1 MKREQRRKKKSLR
14 TQILLKN
21 TEEIGNAAQNV
32 AQTQDLDKENEQPKK
47 KRKVGKI
54 ETKSRVTVVKPF
66 SFTLREERKKK
77 EKENMM
83 ECSEDD
89 DDDIC
94 FKMPIR
100 PKSQAPRKRQIASLS
115 RINELAKPKNRMKK
129 TVSDSSLPTPA
140 LTKPKDKSK
149 IDRILAKPKALIRA
163 VKEPTKAVSPK
174 FNLARRYNERRKRE
188 EILEKERKKQE
199 IENMKIKEREEKIE
213 EKKLKVN
220 FLLDR
225 LFLPCS
231 SYHITSL
238 CIN

>member
-21 TEEIGNAAQNV
+21 TEEVGNAAQNV

-66 SFTLREERKKK
+66 AFTLREERKKK

-140 LTKPKDKSK
+140 LTKPKDNKYIK
-149 IDRILAKPKALIRA
+149 IFGCTAHSLNPVIVRGHPERISDFWVGR
-163 VKEPTKAVSPK
+163 
-174 FNLARRYNERRKRE
+174 
-188 EILEKERKKQE
+188 
-199 IENMKIKEREEKIE
+199 
-213 EKKLKVN
+213 
-220 FLLDR
+220 
-225 LFLPCS
+225 
-231 SYHITSL
+231 
-238 CIN
+238 